1 MAIKMRV
8 LYNSGKKGMAQFAN
22 AVKEKYD
29 LPVNAVSGK
38 FPPEYP
44 CDKERIVIL
53 AISAKSEMPDD
64 LRRFCGGLNK
74 TQAQNVALLV
84 DGKQADADKIAEAIR
99 AYSMTITK
107 RAMLSRGAS
116 AIRGQSLIVNL
127 PGSPKAVEESL
138 TYILDSLEHG
148 MDILLGRDGE
158 CARR

>member
-64 LRRFCGGLNK
+64 LRRFCSGLNK

-84 DGKQADADKIAEAIR
+84 DGSTDALGA
-99 AYSMTITK
+99 MTGKLGNIPGVKVRSVLLT
-107 RAMLSRGAS
+107 AA
-116 AIRGQSLIVNL
+116 GQEL
-127 PGSPKAVEESL
+127 SPKE
-138 TYILDSLEHG
+138 DS
-148 MDILLGRDGE
+148 
-158 CARR
+158 

>member
-99 AYSMTITK
+99 AAGTNLVGVKVITLGEDLWENGMK
-107 RAMLSRGAS
+107 LNLFHFILFYFMFYLFTFKTGGLAM
-116 AIRGQSLIVNL
+116 
-127 PGSPKAVEESL
+127 ESL
-138 TYILDSLEHG
+138 GTYFKV
-148 MDILLGRDGE
+148 
-158 CARR
+158 

>member
-53 AISAKSEMPDD
+53 AISAMTVCVMCPMMS
-64 LRRFCGGLNK
+64 F
-74 TQAQNVALLV
+74 VATALFKGV
-84 DGKQADADKIAEAIR
+84 NA
-99 AYSMTITK
+99 
-107 RAMLSRGAS
+107 
-116 AIRGQSLIVNL
+116 SLIPNWIQTTALNFPMALCWQIFFAGPLVRMIFGKMF
-127 PGSPKAVEESL
+127 PEK
-138 TYILDSLEHG
+138 
-148 MDILLGRDGE
+148 
-158 CARR
+158 